1 VYPQLEAALNDINHL
16 SIQHYGESEVNIR
29 RAGDHWAVV
38 EKGGYKADVG
48 LLGDAL
54 HGLAK
59 LELIEAKTRNPENY
73 AKLGVADL
81 SSDASE
87 ATRIRLWNTD
97 VQLLADI
104 LIGKTANNGGMYV
117 RKSTDEQ
124 SWLTASKASFPSKTV
139 DWLDKGLLNIKVKRI
154 QRIEMKAENGSAYL
168 ITRSNPAQADFELEP
183 LPQGKRLKQTQ
194 VQRVAASLSNLSLSD
209 VLPDD
214 QVSGNDSSWQHSIFK
229 TFDGLV
235 IEARTRVLDEKHH
248 LKLNIGFDAQWAKQ
262 QGQGQGKSEE
272 VAEQSVVKSDVELEA
287 SQLEDRFKNWT
298 FIIPSY
304 KASTLSLLYEELV
317 DNGEEETSDADE
329 GKGIGAVKE

>member
-1 VYPQLEAALNDINHL
+1 
-16 SIQHYGESEVNIR
+16 
-29 RAGDHWAVV
+29 
-38 EKGGYKADVG
+38 
-48 LLGDAL
+48 
-54 HGLAK
+54 
-59 LELIEAKTRNPENY
+59 
-73 AKLGVADL
+73 
-81 SSDASE
+81 
-87 ATRIRLWNTD
+87 
-97 VQLLADI
+97 
-104 LIGKTANNGGMYV
+104 M
-117 RKSTDEQ
+117 
-124 SWLTASKASFPSKTV
+124 
-139 DWLDKGLLNIKVKRI
+139 KRI

-214 QVSGNDSSWQHSIFK
+214 QVSGDDSSWQHSIFK